1 MWTQSQKNDHGF
13 TLIEILVSFFI
24 MTIAMI
30 PLFQGFSTNLQNVEM
45 TVNYREAV
53 HIAESRLAVVGFEIP
68 LVEGKYS
75 GDVQQ
80 FQWHLRIAPR
90 ESEEPFSEKQSFAL
104 FQVDVTV
111 QWIDPGQKEQSVSLT
126 TVRLGKLS

>member
-1 MWTQSQKNDHGF
+1 MWTQKRKKEQGF
-13 TLIEILVSFFI
+13 TLIEILISFSI

-30 PLFQGFSTNLQNVEM
+30 VLFQGFSTNLQNVET

-53 HIAESRLAVVGFEIP
+53 HIAESRLAVVGFEVP
-68 LVEGKYS
+68 LVEGEYS
-75 GDVQQ
+75 GDIKQ
-80 FQWHLRIAPR
+80 FQWHLQIAPR

-111 QWIDPGQKEQSVSLT
+111 QWIDPGQKGQSVSLT
-126 TVRLGKLS
+126 TVRLGKPA